1 MKFLVLLSC
10 IALAAAER
18 SYSIYGGYKEQGK
31 YVYHY
36 EAFLYPSAVPNLEKH
51 VAKIHINGTVE
62 LHIMKNEKAILKVK
76 DISIYE
82 CLSDPK
88 NMSGVN
94 ERFSEF
100 STKLSRPH
108 LMKPIKFGYT
118 NGLVQ
123 QVFAPEDDPSW
134 SVNIKKGILNMLS
147 VDVQGKDQ
155 ETGLKDFFNKEE
167 ATILGICQ
175 TSYSHKYF
183 EVVDARQV
191 RRRIGMNFTKTI
203 DFENCTGLNYDIYN
217 KVVQGRNPD
226 QDSNPLKTTAT
237 IKYNITGTETQFK
250 IEGVTAQGVY
260 VLYPFSKQEEGIP
273 SRSLQTLVLL
283 KEGVSHFESE
293 YPHHFAW
300 NQRGKLMMEMPSF
313 HKPEV
318 IPPLSQS
325 ERKDK
330 ATYICNAIKRFSSLI
345 PKGKP
350 VQSVILQP
358 EISTIFMQVV
368 NNLRMCDLTTLS
380 GVWAKCADQD
390 SRKWHVYALSLCHT
404 ETCMESM
411 RSKVESVKEE
421 DILTYLQGISFIGQP
436 TRSIVNRMEK
446 LCSIPKIANNLQL
459 LQACWISSSNI
470 AQGYCKVNPICTS
483 WIENAIRDALQK
495 ISKPECYQNIENCQ
509 PIKGLTVHTVVSIA
523 ENHGRPS
530 YLAALES
537 IIFHPEVPTSVKM
550 HAINCLRPIIRQSPR
565 RVQIVLL
572 RLFRDFKYDSQMRT
586 LALSVIM
593 ENPHPHLIQ
602 LCARQIYVE
611 PSLNIRKFAHELFTQ
626 CSESVIKYNR
636 TIRHTCKSVLKLY
649 TKLYLPSPMAQYRSL
664 HMNGQLQN
672 QRLNLASE
680 LEGSWIANN
689 NSYIPR
695 YSQARMRT
703 SVLGRKFEVFDSQM
717 YMQGIQDYV
726 NWLIHSMQEY
736 IQPQSEELLN
746 IKKKI
751 YDITERTSHVPKDPE
766 ELLYEGRLRL
776 FDKLVSVQNI
786 TLDKTSDFT
795 EQLYSQ
801 LPQLLQIFKQLKEGK
816 TWMWTQPFMPV
827 ETVYQVPSL
836 CGVPLVFNM
845 SSMILPY
852 SRTNIKLETTPDIK
866 SPMSLIRTKLQEIKV
881 SGIQQFNSLAEV
893 RGTIKYRLPFIEV
906 GAQCR
911 KVMNMST
918 HMEGSMK
925 YNFKTGEY
933 NEHIQMPKDMREVF
947 FFNME
952 AYHYIKTTK
961 EPMRKLDFEPDQ
973 FGRVQIINVTQ
984 PCEGH
989 CRAEEWIIRTTTGK
1003 YLSVQ
1008 DGKIVLKPQPFKFKV
1023 IFHGVNR
1030 RIISLYVPDQGYVVM
1045 SKKSPCLFVK
1055 PTSNGK
1061 YFIVDYENLQ
1071 NTLIKALVHLE
1082 KVPEGWG
1089 LPPSDEIQEIENAGS
1104 LFMQEQVVITGEEYI
1119 ERELIEPSK
1128 QYVRM
1133 AYLALTD
1140 APKVC
1145 LTPKR
1150 QQALN
1155 FTTERQTNFTTLL
1168 DRYSY
1173 SNRSCIGQP
1182 WGFNLC
1188 LHGYF
1193 PVSIARSPISLL
1205 CSPSKFRVTCR
1216 PDNTTKVTSIDT
1228 RITLV
1233 KNTTTEWTY
1242 KSVTRL
1248 TGTTK
1253 TITANVNFRRTDNK
1267 FQLKVTPSDPM
1278 LLRMKKLCYD
1288 EQFQPDN
1295 YSLRVSVDD
1304 KECKKVHLKADF
1316 LAPKQ
1321 LPRHQMAFRYNF
1333 TTEGIPSFWR
1343 QALWYTDL
1351 FVMRPILRYSSDY
1364 WYSNMTGYQNLT
1376 RWNFNATIN
1385 GTTYLQY
1392 LLTSNDTLTYK
1403 IVSPTEVWVWEKVK
1417 LTAFINTFP
1426 KGSKHLPIVFK
1437 LMWSKGKACC
1447 QHRNS
1452 TFITHDKNVF
1462 NYTMKR
1468 GCDHVLLRSCYRNM
1482 TQLMVL
1488 AARAGP
1494 EGSMRKKVTTLV
1506 DTYEIEFIPGKQ
1518 YTDQPIV
1525 KINGKQITLADDK
1538 YEIWKEGKPC
1548 LVVVWEPEIR
1558 MMAFWHA
1565 QTQLWVSL
1573 QNGYKVHTSVSPMLF
1588 GKVCGLCGNF
1598 NGEQRFEFRTPEG
1611 KLIRDVQRPKLYDP
1625 ELAFYEERHFG
1636 NSWIVPGRKCAKGEC
1651 NFRREFIKV
1660 EQQNKY
1666 CLTKIRVPQCQTK
1679 CTTKTKEDLKAP
1691 VICVAKNES
1700 SQLHS
1705 QLVSGQPLTLATATD
1720 HLLPVSL
1727 PIECNCPCKN
1737 RSKYFKGDE
1746 EEEYKDEKK
1755 EYDSKDYSFN
1765 LFDTLF

>member
-1 MKFLVLLSC
+1 MKLFILFCCL
-10 IALAAAER
+10 ALADAFAE
-18 SYSIYGGYKEQGK
+18 QTK
-31 YVYHY
+31 YTYRY
-36 EAFLYPSAVPNLEKH
+36 ESFLNP
-51 VAKIHINGTVE
+51 AKIPNQENQIAKLHLNGTVD
-62 LHIMKNEKAILKVK
+62 LHILRNGKAIIEVK

-100 STKLSRPH
+100 STKLSRPY

-134 SVNIKKGILNMLS
+134 SVNMKKGILNMLS

-167 ATILGICQ
+167 DTILGVCQ
-175 TSYSHKYF
+175 TSYSNKYF
-183 EVVDARQV
+183 EIVDAREV
-191 RRRIGMNFTKTI
+191 RKRIGMNFTKTI
-203 DFENCTGLNYDIYN
+203 DMEKCTGHNYDIYN

-237 IKYNITGTETQFK
+237 IKYNITGTETQFT

-273 SRSLQTLVLL
+273 TESLQTLVLL
-283 KEGVSHFESE
+283 KEGVSNFESE
-293 YPHHFAW
+293 YSHHLAW

-325 ERKDK
+325 ERDNK

-358 EISTIFMQVV
+358 EISTIYMQVV

-380 GVWAKCADQD
+380 GVWAKCADED
-390 SRKWHVYALSLCHT
+390 SMRWHVYALSLCHT
-404 ETCMESM
+404 ESCMESM
-411 RSKVESVKEE
+411 RTKVEKVKEE

-436 TRSIVNRMEK
+436 TRSIVNKMLK
-446 LCSIPKIANNLQL
+446 FCSTPKIANNPELFK
-459 LQACWISSSNI
+459 ACWISSSNI
-470 AQGYCKVNPICTS
+470 AKGYCKVETMCTS
-483 WIENAIRDALQK
+483 WVEGSVKDALLQ
-495 ISKPECYQNIENCQ
+495 ISKPQCYKDIHNCQ
-509 PIKGLTVHTVVSIA
+509 PIHGLTVHTVMSIA

-530 YLAALES
+530 YLAALEC
-537 IIFHPEVPTSVKM
+537 IILLPEVPTSVKM

-649 TKLYLPSPMAQYRSL
+649 TKSYLPSPMANYRSL
-664 HMNGQLQN
+664 HMNGQLKN

-689 NSYIPR
+689 NSYVPR
-695 YSQARMRT
+695 YSQARLRA
-703 SVLGRKFEVFDSQM
+703 SILGRKFEVFDSQV
-717 YMQGIQDYV
+717 YMQGIQDYID
-726 NWLIHSMQEY
+726 WLISLISQYTDHT
-736 IQPQSEELLN
+736 SEESKPV
-746 IKKKI
+746 KKKMDEI
-751 YDITERTSHVPKDPE
+751 NERTFYKPKEPE
-766 ELLYEGRLRL
+766 DLVYEGSLSL
-776 FDKLVSVQNI
+776 FDKLVNVRSLNLSRDVGFVEHF
-786 TLDKTSDFT
+786 FT
-795 EQLYSQ
+795 HLK
-801 LPQLLQIFKQLKEGK
+801 QIMKIIKQLEKGE
-816 TWMWTQPFMPV
+816 TWTWTKPLMPV
-827 ETVYQVPSL
+827 DLMYRMPSL
-836 CGVPLVFNM
+836 TGIPLVFNM
-845 SSMILPY
+845 TSIFIPYVRSNVEVEITPEISSPLALIKGK
-852 SRTNIKLETTPDIK
+852 KLE
-866 SPMSLIRTKLQEIKV
+866 EIEL
-881 SGIQQFNSLAEV
+881 SGVQQLSAIAEV
-893 RGTIKYRLPFIEV
+893 RGTIKFPLPFIEV

-911 KVMNMST
+911 KIMNISM
-918 HMEGSMK
+918 HFEGEVE
-925 YNFKTGEY
+925 YNFKKKEFKQ
-933 NEHIQMPKDMREVF
+933 EIKLPKNMREAF
-947 FFNME
+947 YTTTE
-952 AYHYIKTTK
+952 AFQYIKTTK
-961 EPMRKLDFEPDQ
+961 EPMRKLDIEADQ
-973 FGRVQIINVTQ
+973 FGKVQIINVTQ

-989 CRAEEWIIRTTTGK
+989 CRAEEWVIRTTTGK

-1030 RIISLYVPDQGYVVM
+1030 RIISLYVPGQGYVVM

-1089 LPPSDEIQEIENAGS
+1089 LPSSDEIQEIRNAGR

-1140 APKVC
+1140 ASKVC
-1145 LTPKR
+1145 LTPKK

-1168 DRYSY
+1168 NRYSY
-1173 SNRSCIGQP
+1173 SNRTCIGVP

-1188 LHGYF
+1188 LHGYY
-1193 PVSIARSPISLL
+1193 PVSIARTPVSFIWT
-1205 CSPSKFRVTCR
+1205 PSTIRVTCS
-1216 PDNTTKVTSIDT
+1216 PDRENNAREIKMD
-1228 RITLV
+1228 
-1233 KNTTTEWTY
+1233 
-1242 KSVTRL
+1242 VTRVRNTETEL
-1248 TGTTK
+1248 AYGLLVRLEGTTK
-1253 TITANVNFRRTDNK
+1253 IVRGAATWYKKEKRIKMR
-1267 FQLKVTPSDPM
+1267 VTPSDPM
-1278 LLRMKKLCYD
+1278 LLRMSKLCYD
-1288 EQFQPDN
+1288 EHLKPDN
-1295 YSLRVSVDD
+1295 YSLRISVND
-1304 KECKKVHLKADF
+1304 KECKRVNLEADF

-1321 LPRHQMAFRYNF
+1321 QPRHQMAFRLKY
-1333 TTEGIPSFWR
+1333 TTEGLPSFWR

-1351 FVMRPILRYSSDY
+1351 FVVRPILRYSSDY
-1364 WYSNMTGYQNLT
+1364 WYSNMAGYQKLT
-1376 RWNFNATIN
+1376 QWNFDATID
-1385 GTTYLQY
+1385 GTAYLQY
-1392 LLTSNDTLTYK
+1392 LLTSNDTVTRK
-1403 IVSPTEVWVWEKVK
+1403 IVSPSEVWVWENIKA
-1417 LTAFINTFP
+1417 TRYMSSFP
-1426 KGSKHLPIVFK
+1426 KGSKQISLLFK
-1437 LMWSKGKACC
+1437 FYWVKGKVMCR
-1447 QHRNS
+1447 HWNS
-1452 TFITHDKNVF
+1452 TFGTLDKKVF
-1462 NYTMKR
+1462 HYDMR
-1468 GCDHVLLRSCYRNM
+1468 GMCDHILLRSCFKNM
-1482 TQLMVL
+1482 TQLMV
-1488 AARAGP
+1488 
-1494 EGSMRKKVTTLV
+1494 MTRKL
-1506 DTYEIEFIPGKQ
+1506 
-1518 YTDQPIV
+1518 TDQPTSIQRV
-1525 KINGKQITLADDK
+1525 LTTLIEEYEITFIPKMKSFEQPTIKINGKTTTLKDGK
-1538 YEIWKEGKPC
+1538 LEIWKQKKPC
-1548 LVVVWEPEIR
+1548 IYIFWEPEI
-1558 MMAFWHA
+1558 AIVTLWHVPTKLSVA
-1565 QTQLWVSL
+1565 LVK
-1573 QNGYKVHTSVSPMLF
+1573 GYKVRTSVGSSLF

-1611 KLIRDVQRPKLYDP
+1611 ELIRDVQRPKLYDP

-1679 CTTKTKEDLKAP
+1679 CTIKTKEDLKAP

-1737 RSKYFKGDE
+1737 SDAYAFEDHQG
-1746 EEEYKDEKK
+1746 
-1755 EYDSKDYSFN
+1755 
-1765 LFDTLF
+1765 